1 MRILAIDTS
10 GETCSAALLTEMGLR
25 QRLALEPRRH
35 ADLILGMVA
44 ALMGEADLQLREL
57 DALAFGR
64 GPGSFTGVRI
74 ATAVVQ
80 GLAFGADLPVV
91 PVSTLAGLA
100 QGQYRRQGARRC
112 LVALDARMG
121 ELYWGRYVLGG
132 QGLMRLVGEEA
143 VITPAFAD
151 LPEEAGWQ
159 GAGSGWETYGDLLR
173 QRLGPRIGLTDPAA
187 ICESQDLVLIA
198 AADFAAGLALPPE
211 QALPVYLRD
220 KVTQDAPGGGGSR
233 PASGPEPV
241 IGPIFPLT
249 ACGLGHTLSL
259 GRS

>member
-10 GETCSAALLTEMGLR
+10 GEACSAALLTETGPR

-44 ALMGEADLQLREL
+44 ALMEEAGLKLREL

-100 QGQYRRQGARRC
+100 QGQHRRQGARQC
-112 LVALDARMG
+112 LAALDARMG
-121 ELYWGRYVLGG
+121 EIYWGRYVLDG

-143 VITPAFAD
+143 VTTPAGVE
-151 LPEEAGWQ
+151 LPDEAGWQ
-159 GAGSGWETYGDLLR
+159 GAGSGWETHGDLLR
-173 QRLGPRIGLTDPAA
+173 QRLGPRIGCIDPAA
-187 ICESQDLVLIA
+187 ICEAQDLALLA

-220 KVTQDAPGGGGSR
+220 KVTQDTPQVTGRDPHRTPSR
-233 PASGPEPV
+233 SSSPSSA
-241 IGPIFPLT
+241 
-249 ACGLGHTLSL
+249 
-259 GRS
+259 

>member
-10 GETCSAALLTEMGLR
+10 GEACSAALLTEKGL
-25 QRLALEPRRH
+25 QPRLALEPRRH

-44 ALMGEADLQLREL
+44 ALMEEADLRLRDL

-74 ATAVVQ
+74 AAAVVQ

-100 QGQYRRQGARRC
+100 QGQHRRQGARQC
-112 LVALDARMG
+112 LAALDARMG
-121 ELYWGRYVLGG
+121 ELYWGRYVLDG

-143 VITPAFAD
+143 VTTPAFAD

-173 QRLGPRIGLTDPAA
+173 QRLGPRIGVIDSAA

-198 AADFAAGLALPPE
+198 AADFFAGLALPPE

-220 KVTQDAPGGGGSR
+220 KVTQDALGVADRDPHRAPSR
-233 PASGPEPV
+233 SSD
-241 IGPIFPLT
+241 
-249 ACGLGHTLSL
+249 LS
-259 GRS
+259 SP

>member
-10 GETCSAALLTEMGLR
+10 GEACSAALLTETGLR

-44 ALMGEADLQLREL
+44 ALMEEAGLQLREL

-91 PVSTLAGLA
+91 PVSTLVGLA
-100 QGQYRRQGARRC
+100 QGQYRCQGARQC
-112 LVALDARMG
+112 LAALDARMG
-121 ELYWGRYVLGG
+121 EVYWGRYVLDG

-143 VITPAFAD
+143 VTTPAGVE
-151 LPEEAGWQ
+151 LPDEAGWQ
-159 GAGSGWETYGDLLR
+159 GAGSGWETHGDLLR
-173 QRLGPRIGLTDPAA
+173 RRLGPRIGVIDPAA
-187 ICESQDLVLIA
+187 ICEAQDLALLA

-211 QALPVYLRD
+211 RALPVYLRD
-220 KVTQDAPGGGGSR
+220 KVTQDAPGLAGRDPHRTPSR
-233 PASGPEPV
+233 SSG
-241 IGPIFPLT
+241 
-249 ACGLGHTLSL
+249 LS
-259 GRS
+259 SA

>member
-10 GETCSAALLTEMGLR
+10 GEACSAALLTETGIR

-44 ALMGEADLQLREL
+44 ALMGEADLKLQKL

-80 GLAFGADLPVV
+80 GLAFGADLPVL

-100 QGQYRRQGARRC
+100 QGQQRRQGARKC
-112 LVALDARMG
+112 LAALDARMG
-121 ELYWGRYVLGG
+121 EVYWGRYVLDG
-132 QGLMRLVGEEA
+132 QGLMRLVGEE
-143 VITPAFAD
+143 VVTTPALAELSED
-151 LPEEAGWQ
+151 AGWQ
-159 GAGSGWETYGDLLR
+159 GAGSGWEAYGDLLR
-173 QRLGPRIGLTDPAA
+173 QRLGPRITVIDPAA

-220 KVTQDAPGGGGSR
+220 RVTQDAPGMAGRGPHQAPSR
-233 PASGPEPV
+233 SSG
-241 IGPIFPLT
+241 
-249 ACGLGHTLSL
+249 LS
-259 GRS
+259 SS

>member
-10 GETCSAALLTEMGLR
+10 GEACSAALLTEKGLQ

-44 ALMGEADLQLREL
+44 ALMEEADLRLRDL

-100 QGQYRRQGARRC
+100 QGQHRRQGARQC
-112 LVALDARMG
+112 LAALDARMG
-121 ELYWGRYVLGG
+121 ELYWGRYVL
-132 QGLMRLVGEEA
+132 
-143 VITPAFAD
+143 D
-151 LPEEAGWQ
+151 S
-159 GAGSGWETYGDLLR
+159 SG
-173 QRLGPRIGLTDPAA
+173 P
-187 ICESQDLVLIA
+187 
-198 AADFAAGLALPPE
+198 
-211 QALPVYLRD
+211 
-220 KVTQDAPGGGGSR
+220 DAPGGRGGR
-233 PASGPEPV
+233 DDPGIRRLAG
-241 IGPIFPLT
+241 G
-249 ACGLGHTLSL
+249 
-259 GRS
+259 GRLARGR